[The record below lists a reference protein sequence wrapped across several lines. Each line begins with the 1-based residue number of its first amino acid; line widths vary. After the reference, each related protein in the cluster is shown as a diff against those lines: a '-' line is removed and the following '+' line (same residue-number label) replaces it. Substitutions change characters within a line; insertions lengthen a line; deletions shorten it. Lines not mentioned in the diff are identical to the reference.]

1 MTVIAALVILEINSQ
16 EETKLSN
23 FPSLC
28 KTVLNYPIPLSYSTH
43 SAANTYINYNP
54 FKQLFFCENA
64 LAIEFLLSFW
74 HLSFLVFNKI
84 RFLFCAPLLFLRYEY
99 LITF

>member
-54 FKQLFFCENA
+54 FKQLFFVRM
-64 LAIEFLLSFW
+64 LWQLSF
-74 HLSFLVFNKI
+74 
-84 RFLFCAPLLFLRYEY
+84 C
-99 LITF
+99 